1 MSSVQKT
8 EDEMEEKAEEIAF
21 DDLLNELEALE
32 MAYEERIPEEIE
44 EQPEYDDEPAKE
56 VEEQAEQV
64 DEEQIQAAIKVQAL
78 HRGAKER
85 QEFRK
90 KARVNRQTTVN
101 PERTHAQKRSKRNES
116 SCSKT
121 SSYLS
126 RK

>member
-8 EDEMEEKAEEIAF
+8 KDEMEEKAEEIAF

-32 MAYEERIPEEIE
+32 MAYEEKIPEEIE

-90 KARVNRQTTVN
+90 KQESIV
-101 PERTHAQKRSKRNES
+101 RSS
-116 SCSKT
+116 Q
-121 SSYLS
+121 S
-126 RK
+126 REDACAEKK